1 DCIAALYQSLGL
13 SDGAEFSAEDVSLL
27 YLKVCHAPSSTS
39 EAHAAMKKIAGG
51 DSSWSCT
58 GRNVLDVLLEME
70 RERERKEMEYRDRAR
85 KTRRLKKAA
94 KQCWVRLASQGVQS
108 ILPSHSQD
116 QRFGTGDQAW
126 GYVSLSDILLL
137 VAFKYDVVTH
147 LLYTEMLQEHYTEHV
162 WDTLLPWQQ
171 YMEVEVLEDL
181 AEEAL
186 ESVDMLRLAM
196 LPGAF
201 RIYKSCLDTS
211 LKSCADFGEQSW
223 SAVSFLNDLHTF
235 RQQEQNTLSAMCQ
248 RMQGDTLKLLFLYI
262 WLATLRAQR
271 EKMSYGALLAARQSW
286 DTWPQVVAP
295 CRAELAALLL
305 HGQKEEEEKGGK
317 DDFVTPQQDAV
328 IVLLVLS
335 QELERK
341 HLVKLIHEVSLEDLE
356 VSGCTMPP
364 DDVSEQEAMKASC
377 IKRLREINTWQ
388 KTQQGSST
396 PSKQTNSQ
404 TQMLGKGS
412 QIQLGDGAL
421 LLLTHLM
428 ELQEVQASAL
438 LEALVDGN
446 SQRIQGL
453 RDKYED
459 EIKAARFPSLL
470 HLLTSDPSP
479 TSCPMLIPNL
489 NENSTTEPRMCQTEN
504 GRSAEATAA
513 DSNKK
518 AGVVMNE
525 VQTADGLDRHDVCSG
540 CGAVIEDLPYLE
552 ILCAPDAQGDAHDG
566 LSAEGDPTEEEEG
579 SVTNTSQS
587 CQKQGSLITLAWS
600 KRLETEAEPQ
610 RQDGESRRNQIQS
623 TECEQTVHNRDG
635 EELNSRAHHD
645 SPSAD
650 QQNKA
655 IEQMILNKRPNGDQ
669 SNEKEDSSKSDQVS
683 MVADSLQNVQQH
695 PVADSSEHAGHPC
708 SETSNHTA
716 PNEMPE
722 VEMCPTEAKPEQWGF
737 REPELSDREEL
748 IPCQESTVRRLLHL
762 RECEVSGDGSLSKGA
777 AKRVSPPMEREAV
790 STMERE
796 KTMRSLVDMQ
806 RKVEQR
812 QQRDRERQLLRVQE
826 RLSIIQNR
834 KAEEDLL
841 GLNHTDRIK
850 QLTQDL
856 PTEDKSQQKTVVRER
871 LEQLRRERSYI
882 MQSRRDRNTAGFKEL
897 LAPVTLHSSVVDE
910 GSD

>member
-1 DCIAALYQSLGL
+1 
-13 SDGAEFSAEDVSLL
+13 
-27 YLKVCHAPSSTS
+27 
-39 EAHAAMKKIAGG
+39 MKKIAGG

-70 RERERKEMEYRDRAR
+70 RERERKEMQYWNSRLLDAGNLHHTKNDVQQNREHDHFIKASPSEFESFQPFTIETDKSKEYRDRAR

-171 YMEVEVLEDL
+171 YMEVEALEDL

-211 LKSCADFGEQSW
+211 LKSCAEFGEQSW

-305 HGQKEEEEKGGK
+305 HSQQEEEENGGK

-341 HLVKLIHEVSLEDLE
+341 HLVKLIHEVSLKDLE
-356 VSGCTMPP
+356 VSGCTMPS
-364 DDVSEQEAMKASC
+364 DDVSEQEAMKAGC

-404 TQMLGKGS
+404 TQMLGKES

-489 NENSTTEPRMCQTEN
+489 NENSTTELRMCQTEN

-525 VQTADGLDRHDVCSG
+525 VQTADGLDKHDVCSG

-552 ILCAPDAQGDAHDG
+552 ILCAPDAQGDAHGG
-566 LSAEGDPTEEEEG
+566 LSAEGEATEEEEE

-610 RQDGESRRNQIQS
+610 RQDGESKRHQIQS
-623 TECEQTVHNRDG
+623 TECEQTVRNRDG
-635 EELNSRAHHD
+635 EELNCRALHD

-669 SNEKEDSSKSDQVS
+669 SDEKEDSSKSDQVS

-722 VEMCPTEAKPEQWGF
+722 VETCPTEAKPEQWGL

-748 IPCQESTVRRLLHL
+748 SLCQEST
-762 RECEVSGDGSLSKGA
+762 GDGSLSKGA

-790 STMERE
+790 SAMERE